1 MKELIVKE
9 AIEQAKIYGIKF
21 PIENIANNLHISKSY
36 IYKYFDSKEELI
48 ESIVL
53 KILKELDEQ
62 ENLIIENHEL
72 DDLEKVIQILK
83 IFPKEYNLNIP
94 LMINQIKMYYPKI
107 SKKIEKFVGSSSE
120 NLKKLFKKMVQENKF
135 EDYFD
140 NELIV
145 KILKNAMKN
154 FLYSDYLIVNSIS
167 YDQAVE
173 KIVKTLFYG
182 ILKEKN
188 WLKMFFGKL
197 LNKSVVVKC

>member
-173 KIVKTLFYG
+173 K
-182 ILKEKN
+182 N
-188 WLKMFFGKL
+188 
-197 LNKSVVVKC
+197 